1 MREGKEHRDLLDSWT
16 RLSHFQ
22 ISLTVLYYLVCL
34 LVQRWFFVTDIGSI
48 GLTDF
53 KIAKSMP
60 YNSTWQGG
68 CHLWNYMGCLFI
80 GNVLCFVL
88 CATCHISFQLRHF
101 LVEIVHFVWKLRPAQ
116 QPAIFEDCWQY
127 HRKSL
132 VFSAFVRVCQWE
144 EGWYWCVMW
153 RSLLEIRGLDP
164 NKTPFHLRNLPQ
176 IKTCQKTK
184 IASSF
189 FPVIWFRQHIV
200 YFCGLGNFKK
210 YIQLETILNWYFF
223 LMFLYSFDVQ
233 MSKKN

>member
-1 MREGKEHRDLLDSWT
+1 MSVERIIHVYIQRVEWEKGKNIETFLNPWRGYLTSRYRWT
-16 RLSHFQ
+16 KVIFCDRNRQYRFDWHFK
-22 ISLTVLYYLVCL
+22 T
-34 LVQRWFFVTDIGSI
+34 
-48 GLTDF
+48 
-53 KIAKSMP
+53 AKSMP

-101 LVEIVHFVWKLRPAQ
+101 LVEIVHFVRKLRPAQ

-164 NKTPFHLRNLPQ
+164 HKTPFHLRNLPQ
-176 IKTCQKTK
+176 IKTCLKTK
-184 IASSF
+184 IASF

-210 YIQLETILNWYFF
+210 SIQLEIILNWYFF
-223 LMFLYSFDVQ
+223 KCFYIVLMC
-233 MSKKN
+233 